1 MIRSYRRAADEAD
14 LKAMTQGKGS
24 LVRNVLMVSLPIGF
38 VLFLGMYWLT
48 RSHVAALVVAGAV
61 ALGSIWSN
69 VRFFKTVGAR
79 GRSGS
84 EQSTVDVMEVE
95 ATRVLDIEHLGSHG
109 PAYCFFTAD
118 GTALLLVG
126 QWLMEVP
133 RFPSLSFRLFR
144 WADDGKP
151 IRIEPTGGPIEPEQ
165 STVALQGRYTNGD
178 IEVFRAQPQTL
189 QQDLENA
196 FGRRAGT

>member
-1 MIRSYRRAADEAD
+1 MIRSYRRAADAAD

-24 LVRNVLMVSLPIGF
+24 LVRNVVMVTLPMGF
-38 VLFLGMYWLT
+38 ALFLGMYWLT
-48 RSHVAALVVAGAV
+48 RSYLAALVVASVVVSA
-61 ALGSIWSN
+61 SIWSN
-69 VRFFKTVGAR
+69 VRFFRTVGER
-79 GRSGS
+79 GRPGS

-133 RFPSLSFRLFR
+133 RFPSLSFRLLR
-144 WADDGKP
+144 WAADGKP
-151 IRIEPTGGPIEPEQ
+151 IRIEATGKTVEPEP
-165 STVALQGRYTNGD
+165 STVALQDHYTNGD

-189 QQDLENA
+189 QQDLSKA
-196 FGRRAGT
+196 FGGGAG

>member
-14 LKAMTQGKGS
+14 LKAMTQGRGS

-48 RSHVAALVVAGAV
+48 RSYVVALVVAGAV

-69 VRFFKTVGAR
+69 VRFFRTVGKR
-79 GRSGS
+79 GRPGS
-84 EQSTVDVMEVE
+84 EQSTVEIMEVE

-126 QWLMEVP
+126 QWLMESP

-151 IRIEPTGGPIEPEQ
+151 IRIEATGETVDPEQ
-165 STVALQGRYTNGD
+165 STVALQGDYKNGD

-196 FGRRAGT
+196 FGRGAG

>member
-1 MIRSYRRAADEAD
+1 MVRSYRRAADAAD

-24 LVRNVLMVSLPIGF
+24 LGRNVVMVTLPMGF
-38 VLFLGMYWLT
+38 ALFLGMYWLT
-48 RSHVAALVVAGAV
+48 RSYVAALVVASVV
-61 ALGSIWSN
+61 ASASIWSN
-69 VRFFKTVGAR
+69 VRFFRTVGER
-79 GRSGS
+79 GGPGS

-144 WADDGKP
+144 WVDDGKP
-151 IRIEPTGGPIEPEQ
+151 IRIEATGKTVEPEP
-165 STVALQGRYTNGD
+165 STVALQGHYTNGD

-189 QQDLENA
+189 RQDLENA
-196 FGRRAGT
+196 FGGGAG

>member
-14 LKAMTQGKGS
+14 VKAMTQGKGS
-24 LVRNVLMVSLPIGF
+24 LVRNILMVSLPIGAF
-38 VLFLGMYWLT
+38 LFLGIYWLT
-48 RSHVAALVVAGAV
+48 RSYVAALVVAGAV
-61 ALGSIWSN
+61 ASGSIWSN
-69 VRFFKTVGAR
+69 VRFFRTVGER
-79 GRSGS
+79 ERPGP
-84 EQSTVDVMEVE
+84 EQSTVEVMEVE
-95 ATRVLDIEHLGSHG
+95 ATRVVDIEHLGSHG

-126 QWLMEVP
+126 QWLMEFP

-151 IRIEPTGGPIEPEQ
+151 IRIEATGRTIEPEQ
-165 STVALQGRYTNGD
+165 STVALQGHYRNGD

-196 FGRRAGT
+196 FGRDAG

>member
-1 MIRSYRRAADEAD
+1 MIRSYRRAADTAD

-24 LVRNVLMVSLPIGF
+24 LVRNVVMVTLPMGF
-38 VLFLGMYWLT
+38 ALFLGMYWLT
-48 RSHVAALVVAGAV
+48 RSYVAALVVAGVV
-61 ALGSIWSN
+61 ASASIWSN
-69 VRFFKTVGAR
+69 VRFFRTVGER
-79 GRSGS
+79 GRPGS

-95 ATRVLDIEHLGSHG
+95 ATQVLDIEHLGSHG

-126 QWLMEVP
+126 QWLMKVS

-144 WADDGKP
+144 WAADGKP
-151 IRIEPTGGPIEPEQ
+151 IRIEATGKTVEAEP
-165 STVALQGRYTNGD
+165 STVALQGHYRNGD
-178 IEVFRAQPQTL
+178 VEVFRAQPQTL

-196 FGRRAGT
+196 FGRGAG

>member
-14 LKAMTQGKGS
+14 VKAMTQGKGS
-24 LVRNVLMVSLPIGF
+24 LVRNILIVSLPIGAF
-38 VLFLGMYWLT
+38 LFLGMYWLT
-48 RSHVAALVVAGAV
+48 RSYVAAVVVGGAV

-69 VRFFKTVGAR
+69 VRFFRTVGER
-79 GRSGS
+79 GKPGS
-84 EQSTVDVMEVE
+84 EQSTVEVMEVE
-95 ATRVLDIEHLGSHG
+95 ATGVLDIEHLGSHG

-126 QWLMEVP
+126 QWLMEFP

-151 IRIEPTGGPIEPEQ
+151 IRIEATGRTIEPEQ
-165 STVALQGRYTNGD
+165 STVALQGHYRNGD

-196 FGRRAGT
+196 FGRDAG